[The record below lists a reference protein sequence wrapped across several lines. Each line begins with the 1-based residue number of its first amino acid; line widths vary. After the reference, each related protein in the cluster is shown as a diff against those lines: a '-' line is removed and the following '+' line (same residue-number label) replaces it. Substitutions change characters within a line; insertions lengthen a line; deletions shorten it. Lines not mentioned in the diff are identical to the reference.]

1 MDRLGGSFRRRSLH
15 ACTRGIPRAPERDG
29 WPGAVAADR
38 SCERHGQPVAAV
50 GVVEGATQE
59 IAPVSAYLPDRMLGD
74 VSPLTCRSY
83 AHDLRGRWRCSP
95 AATDWPTA
103 PPRCWPTSTAN
114 RLSRW
119 PGPSPKEASG
129 PEVRDC
135 EPLMQLVALGQVV
148 AVVPE
153 SVRRQARS
161 DVACVPVL
169 DAPRSSILLA
179 QPERTRSWAAAA
191 FVRASTEVAASGR
204 VI

>member
-1 MDRLGGSFRRRSLH
+1 MLPCCHRL
-15 ACTRGIPRAPERDG
+15 
-29 WPGAVAADR
+29 ADR
-38 SCERHGQPVAAV
+38 AASV
-50 GVVEGATQE
+50 LA
-59 IAPVSAYLPDRMLGD
+59 
-74 VSPLTCRSY
+74 
-83 AHDLRGRWRCSP
+83 DLDGE
-95 AATDWPTA
+95 PT
-103 PPRCWPTSTAN
+103 
-114 RLSRW
+114 LRW

-135 EPLMQLVALGQVV
+135 EPLMQLVALSQVV